1 MFVSN
6 QYVNSEYLFIHGI
19 PEAILEML
27 AAENDADGCWMR
39 L

>member
-1 MFVSN
+1 MFIIN

-27 AAENDADGCWMR
+27 ATENDAHGC
-39 L
+39 